1 LPQRPLPHVPII
13 RHPTPRQTQ
22 AAKRIITGAI
32 RHAVG
37 PGGSGADRLER
48 RRQVEQ
54 ELRSTGPG
62 YQLLRAARHYARW
75 ERRHTEMAA
84 GLSALQALP
93 PPREPAALH
102 RGLLYGFDAT
112 TRPPTRTE
120 IRAIGRGVLQD
131 RMVRDRVSPGVRKS
145 LQGRGLAAVLAQT
158 SLGSPSAENQFL
170 KSAASDVGALA
181 TGPFIGG
188 YEIGAGAYEAASAG
202 AGVAAR
208 NGCGGSARG
217 WCRASPIRRRASLS
231 CTATRTRRWSSSGS
245 IRC

>member
-1 LPQRPLPHVPII
+1 VARRDVGYIRPAPRPRRRPRPSQIAGPPTPRPHPVGVFAHPVPRREPIQRQVVRAQRRTRAAQRRLPQRPLPHVPII

-170 KSAASDVGALA
+170 KSAA
-181 TGPFIGG
+181 
-188 YEIGAGAYEAASAG
+188 E
-202 AGVAAR
+202 
-208 NGCGGSARG
+208 
-217 WCRASPIRRRASLS
+217 
-231 CTATRTRRWSSSGS
+231 
-245 IRC
+245 

>member
-84 GLSALQALP
+84 GLSALQVP
-93 PPREPAALH
+93 PSGSAQGPTQWGGLDVGLR
-102 RGLLYGFDAT
+102 RGGFDAVP
-112 TRPPTRTE
+112 RGLTRTE
-120 IRAIGRGVLQD
+120 VRAIGRDILQG
-131 RMVRDRVSPGVRKS
+131 RLARDRVSPGVRKS

-158 SLGSPSAENQFL
+158 SLGSPSEENQFL
-170 KSAASDVGALA
+170 KHGLSDAGAIA
-181 TGPFIGG
+181 TGPFIAG
-188 YEIGAGAYEAASAG
+188 YEIGAGGVRGGVGSRHATPEPGRVGRDTGHLPFGTRG
-202 AGVAAR
+202 ACPAR
-208 NGCGGSARG
+208 
-217 WCRASPIRRRASLS
+217 
-231 CTATRTRRWSSSGS
+231 
-245 IRC
+245 